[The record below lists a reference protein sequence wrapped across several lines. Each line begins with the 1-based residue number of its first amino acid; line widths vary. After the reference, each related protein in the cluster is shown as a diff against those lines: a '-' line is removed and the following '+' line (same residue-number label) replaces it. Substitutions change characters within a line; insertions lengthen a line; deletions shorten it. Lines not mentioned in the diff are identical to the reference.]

1 MSAPVTQ
8 PLQRGGGA
16 AELASRLSCQPQSA
30 ALGPVGAVIS
40 LLHEPANHS
49 ARRKFRDRPVLG
61 WTLERL
67 SSAQK
72 IDAVGI
78 ICWEDQ
84 AADVRVAVA
93 AVDRPAVKILAKP
106 RQRLPNVEAVGAARR
121 WSDGWRGG
129 LLQTCHF
136 DAGFHGPWV
145 LELLQL
151 LQCDRALLIEPSS
164 GLIDPALLDDLI
176 AHADA
181 HGAMELCFA
190 PAAPGFGAALLA
202 KCLVDRL
209 ADARTHP
216 GRVLCY
222 NPDQPVHDPI
232 ARDGCAAAPVPV
244 VRANGHYRLDSARQ
258 IEQLTAALAS
268 LNGTLKSAPATTIV
282 TLASAQQSKTP
293 REIVLELTTSRA
305 STPIFQP
312 LAHLEINRPPMPR
325 HIWQAVLADLAETG
339 ADDLRLT
346 LAGVGDPLEHPE
358 LFDLLEAANK
368 VGIAIHIETDLLC
381 EKDPV
386 DRLASGRADVLS
398 IHIPALTAPAY
409 QQIMGVDGLARVL
422 ENINHLAKARRI
434 QNSGTPLIVPLFV
447 KCRQNL
453 GEMEQWYDRWLRAVS
468 SAVIRGAGDFAGQ
481 IPNHE
486 AADMS
491 PPRRVPCAR
500 LASRLTILCD
510 GTIIACE
517 QDFAA
522 RQPLGRIGSD
532 KIADVFADKLATL
545 RDAHNAGNFDC
556 HPLCSK
562 CRDWHRP

>member
-1 MSAPVTQ
+1 
-8 PLQRGGGA
+8 
-16 AELASRLSCQPQSA
+16 
-30 ALGPVGAVIS
+30 
-40 LLHEPANHS
+40 
-49 ARRKFRDRPVLG
+49 
-61 WTLERL
+61 
-67 SSAQK
+67 
-72 IDAVGI
+72 
-78 ICWEDQ
+78 
-84 AADVRVAVA
+84 
-93 AVDRPAVKILAKP
+93 
-106 RQRLPNVEAVGAARR
+106 
-121 WSDGWRGG
+121 
-129 LLQTCHF
+129 
-136 DAGFHGPWV
+136 
-145 LELLQL
+145 LLQL

-164 GLIDPALLDDLI
+164 GLIDPALIDDLI
-176 AHADA
+176 AHANA
-181 HGAMELCFA
+181 HEAMELCFA
-190 PAAPGFGAALLA
+190 PAASGFGAALLA

-232 ARDGCAAAPVPV
+232 ARDGCAPVPV
-244 VRANGHYRLDSARQ
+244 AVARAGGHYRLDSVRQ
-258 IEQLTAALAS
+258 IDQLTATLAS
-268 LNGTLKSAPATTIV
+268 LNGSLNSAPATTIV
-282 TLASAQQSKTP
+282 AVADTQQCKMP

-305 STPIFQP
+305 SRPIFQP
-312 LAHLEINRPPMPR
+312 LANLEINRPPMPR
-325 HIWQAVLADLAETG
+325 HIWQAVLADLAGTG

-358 LFDLLEAANK
+358 LFDILQAADK
-368 VGIAIHIETDLLC
+368 LGIAIHIETDLLC
-381 EKDPV
+381 EKDSI
-386 DRLASGRADVLS
+386 DRLAGGCADALS
-398 IHIPALTAPAY
+398 IHIPALTAPTY
-409 QQIMGVDGLARVL
+409 QRIMGVDGLARVL
-422 ENINHLAKARRI
+422 ENVNHLAKARRT

-510 GTIIACE
+510 GTIVACE

-522 RQPLGRIGSD
+522 RQALGHVGSN
-532 KIADVFADKLATL
+532 KIADVFALKLASM
-545 RDAHNAGNFDC
+545 RVAHGAGNFDC
-556 HPLCSK
+556 HPLCSN